1 MNKEPKKVNHN
12 LKRIFAV
19 TAGMILLPA
28 LGAWAQGNG
37 TAAAPAPVKLGVL
50 NVRNAIVSTGEG
62 KQASAELQS
71 QFAPRQNDL
80 ESLNKQIEDVR
91 NRLSAGQRTLS
102 EDEKLRLQRQGEQAT
117 RQLERKQ
124 TELQEDLNAAQSEII
139 DRIGRKM
146 MDVLDRYARENG
158 FTVILDSSSQNTPLI
173 YNSGQGDVTQEIIR
187 LYDQAYP
194 VKGGAPATTTPARPA
209 STQPGIQPRTNLPGT
224 TPRAPRTTPPAQQKP
239 PQQ

>member
-1 MNKEPKKVNHN
+1 MNLNS
-12 LKRIFAV
+12 KRILTV
-19 TAGMILLPA
+19 LAGAIFVPA
-28 LGAWAQGNG
+28 MGAWAQGNN
-37 TAAAPAPVKLGVL
+37 TPAPAAAPKIGVL
-50 NVRNAIVSTGEG
+50 NVRNAIISTGEG
-62 KQASAELQS
+62 KQASAELQT

-91 NRLSAGQRTLS
+91 SRLSAGQRTLS
-102 EDEKLRLQRQGEQAT
+102 EEEKVRLQRQGEQST

-146 MDVLDRYARENG
+146 IDVLDRYARENG
-158 FTVILDSSSQNTPLI
+158 YTAVFDSSAQNTPVI
-173 YNSGQGDVTQEIIR
+173 YASSQSDVTQEIVR

-194 VKGGAPATTTPARPA
+194 VKGGAPAAATPPARTP
-209 STQPGIQPRTNLPGT
+209 STSQPRSNPPATQQ
-224 TPRAPRTTPPAQQKP
+224 PRTTPRPTPPAQKP